1 MTTFIQ
7 IGACIIIA
15 LCGIQIGILIERGN
29 NDK

>member
-1 MTTFIQ
+1 MTLFIQ

-29 NDK
+29 HD